1 MNKRRRK
8 KLHIGEF
15 IQLGFEASFKCAPG
29 LAQPDREQLLVD
41 FLENAIEEN
50 DLLAGGGGDENMS
63 LFIVSTRKYGSATDE
78 ERNRVREWLAKEKRI
93 EAFEV
98 SDPKD
103 AWHEGGVTLIGA
115 GS

>member
-15 IQLGFEASFKCAPG
+15 IQLGFEASFKCASG
-29 LAQPDREQLLVD
+29 LAQPDREQLLCD
-41 FLENAIEEN
+41 FLENAVEEN

-63 LFIVSTRKYGSATDE
+63 LFIVSARKYGSATDE
-78 ERNRVREWLAKEKRI
+78 ERKRVREWLSKEKRI

-98 SDPKD
+98 SEPRD
-103 AWHEGGVTLIGA
+103 AWR
-115 GS
+115 